1 MEKINKFIIERLH
14 INKDTGKDK
23 FSHYK
28 IMYDNVCGYLCKWL
42 YATDTYKGIK
52 NNRIE
57 FLREVN
63 NKLIDLFELFTNE
76 LEDMSER
83 LQIPIRDLIKFI
95 EDNNDKLI
103 EDGKEYY
110 QEMYNKLAF

>member
-14 INKDTGKDK
+14 INKDIGKNK
-23 FSHYK
+23 SSHDK
-28 IMYDNVCGYLCKWL
+28 IMYDNVCSYLCKWL
-42 YATDTYKGIK
+42 YATDTYKGRK

-57 FLREVN
+57 FLKEVD
-63 NKLIDLFELFTNE
+63 NKLIDLFELFPNE

-83 LQIPIRDLIKFI
+83 LQMPIRNLMTFI

-110 QEMYNKLAF
+110 QEMYNKLSF